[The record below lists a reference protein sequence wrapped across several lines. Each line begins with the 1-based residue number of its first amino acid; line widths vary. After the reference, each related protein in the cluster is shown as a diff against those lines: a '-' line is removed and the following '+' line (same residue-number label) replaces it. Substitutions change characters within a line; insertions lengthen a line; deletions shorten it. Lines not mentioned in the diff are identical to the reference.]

1 MNSLLAINRVAFTI
15 GSLDIYWYG
24 IIITSAILIATIFCI
39 FEFKRHKASVDYVL
53 TLFLWV
59 IPLAVIFAR
68 LAYVIFHPSDFF
80 PFVSGSRTWWEGFLN
95 MWDIRQ
101 GGISILGAIPGG
113 ALGAFLNHLT
123 NKEKVNFMEVLDCL
137 APAMILGQALGRW
150 GNFVNQELYGAVIT
164 NPDLQFFPIAVYI
177 EKMGGWYQA
186 TFFYEMVL
194 NLIGFAILVVIGRKV
209 KKNMASIMFYL
220 TYYLAVRSFME
231 SIRSDAVTANGI
243 HVGVVGCAIGA
254 VIAFVVFL
262 LICFNVIKTGVPKYA
277 LEAVNESN
285 AEDEAKIN
293 TEIDKDKK
301 E

>member
-1 MNSLLAINRVAFTI
+1 MNNLLLVDDEKTTAFTI
-15 GSLDIYWYG
+15 GNLDIKWYG
-24 IIITSAILIATIFCI
+24 IIITAAILIATIYCV

-68 LAYVIFHPSDFF
+68 LAYVIFNPSEFF
-80 PFVSGSRTWWEGFLN
+80 PFVSGGRETWWEGFLN
-95 MWDIRQ
+95 MWNIRG

-113 ALGAFLNHLT
+113 ALGAFLNHIT

-150 GNFVNQELYGAVIT
+150 GNFVNQELYGKIVT
-164 NPDLQFFPIAVYI
+164 NPDWQFFPFAVFI
-177 EKMGGWYQA
+177 DDLDGWYQA

-209 KKNMASIMFYL
+209 KKNLASLTFYL

-231 SIRSDAVTANGI
+231 SLRSDAVAANGI
-243 HVGVVGCAIGA
+243 RVGVVGCAIGA
-254 VIAFVVFL
+254 VLAFTVFM
-262 LICFNVIKTGVPKYA
+262 LICFDVIKTGVPKYA
-277 LEAVNESN
+277 IEAIDESPTEQTDQSEENNE
-285 AEDEAKIN
+285 
-293 TEIDKDKK
+293 
-301 E
+301 

>member
-1 MNSLLAINRVAFTI
+1 MNNLLSINRIAFKI
-15 GSLDIYWYG
+15 GNLEIYWYG
-24 IIITSAILIATIFCI
+24 IIITAAILIATIYCV

-80 PFVSGSRTWWEGFLN
+80 PFVSGNRETWWEGFLN
-95 MWDIRQ
+95 MWDIRS

-113 ALGAFLNHLT
+113 ALGAFLNHIT

-150 GNFVNQELYGAVIT
+150 GNFVNQELYGKIVT
-164 NPDLQFFPIAVYI
+164 NPDWQFFPFAVYI
-177 EKMGGWYQA
+177 EKMSGWYQA

-194 NLIGFAILVVIGRKV
+194 NLIGFAILMVIGRKV
-209 KKNMASIMFYL
+209 KKNLASLTFYL

-231 SIRSDAVTANGI
+231 SLRSDAVAANGI
-243 HVGVVGCAIGA
+243 RVGVVGCAIGA
-254 VIAFVVFL
+254 VLAFTVFM
-262 LICFNVIKTGVPKYA
+262 LICFDVIKTGVPKYA
-277 LEAVNESN
+277 IEAVDESPTEQTDQSEENNE
-285 AEDEAKIN
+285 
-293 TEIDKDKK
+293 
-301 E
+301 

>member
-1 MNSLLAINRVAFTI
+1 MNNLLLVDDEKTTAFTI
-15 GSLDIYWYG
+15 GNLDIKWYG
-24 IIITSAILIATIFCI
+24 IIITAAILIATIYCV

-68 LAYVIFHPSDFF
+68 LAYVIFNPSEFF
-80 PFVSGSRTWWEGFLN
+80 PFVSGGRETWWEGFLN
-95 MWDIRQ
+95 MWNIRG

-113 ALGAFLNHLT
+113 ALGAFLNHIT

-150 GNFVNQELYGAVIT
+150 GNFVNQELYGKIVT
-164 NPDLQFFPIAVYI
+164 NPDWQFFPFAVFI
-177 EKMGGWYQA
+177 DDLNGWYQA

-209 KKNMASIMFYL
+209 KKNLASLTFYL

-231 SIRSDAVTANGI
+231 SLRSDAVAANGI
-243 HVGVVGCAIGA
+243 RVGVVGCAIGA
-254 VIAFVVFL
+254 VLAFTVFM
-262 LICFNVIKTGVPKYA
+262 LICFDVIKTGVPKYA
-277 LEAVNESN
+277 IEAIDESPTEQTDQSEENNE
-285 AEDEAKIN
+285 
-293 TEIDKDKK
+293 
-301 E
+301 

>member
-1 MNSLLAINRVAFTI
+1 MNNLLSINRIAFKI
-15 GSLDIYWYG
+15 GNLEIYWYG
-24 IIITSAILIATIFCI
+24 IIITAAILIATIYCV

-80 PFVSGSRTWWEGFLN
+80 PFASGSRTWWEGFLN
-95 MWDIRQ
+95 MWDIRS

-113 ALGAFLNHLT
+113 ALGAFLNHIT

-150 GNFVNQELYGAVIT
+150 GNFVNQELYGKIVT
-164 NPDLQFFPIAVYI
+164 NPNWQFFPFAVYI
-177 EKMGGWYQA
+177 EKMSGWYQA

-194 NLIGFAILVVIGRKV
+194 NLIGFAILVIIGRKV
-209 KKNMASIMFYL
+209 KKNLASLTFYL

-231 SIRSDAVTANGI
+231 SLRSDAVAANGI
-243 HVGVVGCAIGA
+243 RVGVVGCAIGA
-254 VIAFVVFL
+254 VLAFTVFM
-262 LICFNVIKTGVPKYA
+262 LICFDVIKTGVPKYA
-277 LEAVNESN
+277 IEPVEESPIEQTDQSEDNNE
-285 AEDEAKIN
+285 
-293 TEIDKDKK
+293 
-301 E
+301 

>member
-1 MNSLLAINRVAFTI
+1 MNNLLSINRVAFKI
-15 GSLDIYWYG
+15 GNLEIYWYG
-24 IIITSAILIATIFCI
+24 IIITAAILIATIYCV

-80 PFVSGSRTWWEGFLN
+80 PFVSGGRETWWEGFLN
-95 MWDIRQ
+95 MWDIRS

-113 ALGAFLNHLT
+113 ALGAFLNHIT

-150 GNFVNQELYGAVIT
+150 GNFVNQELYGKIVT
-164 NPDLQFFPIAVYI
+164 NPDWQFFPFAVYI
-177 EKMGGWYQA
+177 EKMSGWYQA

-194 NLIGFAILVVIGRKV
+194 NLIGFAILVIIGRKV
-209 KKNMASIMFYL
+209 KKNLASLTFYL

-231 SIRSDAVTANGI
+231 SLRSDAVAANGI
-243 HVGVVGCAIGA
+243 RVGVVGCAIGA
-254 VIAFVVFL
+254 VLAFTVFM
-262 LICFNVIKTGVPKYA
+262 LICFDVIKTGVPKYA
-277 LEAVNESN
+277 IEPVDESPTEQPDQSKENNE
-285 AEDEAKIN
+285 
-293 TEIDKDKK
+293 
-301 E
+301 